1 MFDDFDCLFC
11 FKFPSLSVCVRPH
24 LFSSVMLL
32 ISYFFCT
39 WSPANAGL
47 SLPFPY
53 ATLIHEVWTK
63 KIISW
68 QCLIGLDT
76 HTSVTLFVVV
86 VFCLG
91 HIMTSWWITFKCLIL
106 RLLYRVWTHHPD
118 IQTCATVMSKSPL
131 LSLEWA
137 PKPDRLVRQ
146 QLLKVGIVWP
156 TAS

>member
-1 MFDDFDCLFC
+1 MILTVFFVLNFQVYPFVFVLIYFQVLCCWLVIFSVRGLQLMLDFHFH
-11 FKFPSLSVCVRPH
+11 SLRY
-24 LFSSVMLL
+24 LN
-32 ISYFFCT
+32 T
-39 WSPANAGL
+39 WSLNKENHKLAAFNM
-47 SLPFPY
+47 
-53 ATLIHEVWTK
+53 
-63 KIISW
+63 
-68 QCLIGLDT
+68 GLDT

-91 HIMTSWWITFKCLIL
+91 HIMTSWWITLKCLIL

-146 QLLKVGIVWP
+146 QLLKVGTVWP